1 MSKKQES
8 PAILEASEI
17 ASTEQNTHRSRVT
30 LRSAATRSSPSD
42 ANSRPE
48 NSQRQAMIPP
58 KLSPPPSS
66 QTAAS
71 FSQPASNSAAN
82 SKRTP
87 EPVSGQGETASL
99 DAESELAEK
108 KRLVQL
114 CLEAQ
119 NTLDGIFVY
128 YRLFVNEHLTT
139 LIQ

>member
-17 ASTEQNTHRSRVT
+17 SFPEQNIHRSRVAP
-30 LRSAATRSSPSD
+30 RSAVTRSSPND
-42 ANSRPE
+42 ANSPPE
-48 NSQRQAMIPP
+48 NAQPQAMIPP

-66 QTAAS
+66 QPAPS
-71 FSQPASNSAAN
+71 LSQPASNSAAN

-87 EPVSGQGETASL
+87 EPVSGQLETASL

-108 KRLVQL
+108 KRLVQF

-119 NTLDGIFVY
+119 NTLDGIY
-128 YRLFVNEHLTT
+128 ICT
-139 LIQ
+139 Q